1 MRAKP
6 LTVDMGLPRA
16 VNPQLDLSAHGRV
29 PGGNSAV
36 RTINH
41 NNTTADVILLRGRQK
56 GRRERATRPAVCNK
70 LARPNSPFP
79 ENSIQMDTPSL
90 FAHLRQFDTPTIAN
104 ALEIALGKR
113 FASGFTR
120 QSYLCAFPKLP
131 AIVGF
136 ARTATIRC
144 STPYDPA
151 VRRKNQIAYY
161 EYVARGEQPT
171 IAVIQDVDSQPGLGA
186 FWGEVN
192 THVHWGLGCVGTL
205 TNGSMRD
212 LDAMQPQF
220 QCFAAT
226 LSPSHAWVQ
235 VVEIGKPVEVM
246 GLAVADGDIVHADR
260 HGAVTIP
267 RDVLEKLPAAIDL
280 MARREKVILDA
291 ARKPGFGVAALKEA
305 FAASDQIK

>member
-1 MRAKP
+1 
-6 LTVDMGLPRA
+6 
-16 VNPQLDLSAHGRV
+16 
-29 PGGNSAV
+29 
-36 RTINH
+36 
-41 NNTTADVILLRGRQK
+41 
-56 GRRERATRPAVCNK
+56 
-70 LARPNSPFP
+70 
-79 ENSIQMDTPSL
+79 MDTHSL

-104 ALEIALGKR
+104 ALEIAQAKR
-113 FASGFTR
+113 STRGFTR
-120 QSYLCAFPKLP
+120 QTYLCAFPKLP

-151 VRRKNQIAYY
+151 VRRKNQLAYY
-161 EYVARGEQPT
+161 EYVAQGDQPT
-171 IAVIQDVDSQPGLGA
+171 IAVIQDIDSQPGLGA

-212 LDAMQPQF
+212 LDAMHPQF
-220 QCFAAT
+220 QCFAAA

-235 VVEIGKPVEVM
+235 VVDFG
-246 GLAVADGDIVHADR
+246 GLVDVLGMTVADGDIVHADR
-260 HGAVTIP
+260 HGAVTIA
-267 RDVLEKLPAAIDL
+267 RDLLDKLPAAIDL

-291 ARKPGFGVAALKEA
+291 ARKPGFGVAALREA

>member
-1 MRAKP
+1 M
-6 LTVDMGLPRA
+6 D
-16 VNPQLDLSAHGRV
+16 
-29 PGGNSAV
+29 
-36 RTINH
+36 
-41 NNTTADVILLRGRQK
+41 
-56 GRRERATRPAVCNK
+56 
-70 LARPNSPFP
+70 
-79 ENSIQMDTPSL
+79 IQPL

-104 ALEIALGKR
+104 ALEIAQGKR
-113 FASGFTR
+113 STRGFTR
-120 QSYLCAFPKLP
+120 QTYLCAFPKLP
-131 AIVGF
+131 AIIGF

-161 EYVARGEQPT
+161 DYVAQGDQQT
-171 IAVIQDVDSQPGLGA
+171 IAIIQDVDSQPGLGA

-220 QCFAAT
+220 QCFAAA

-235 VVEIGKPVEVM
+235 VVDIGKPVEVF
-246 GLAVADGDIVHADR
+246 GLDVADGDIVHADR
-260 HGAVTIP
+260 HGALTIP
-267 RDVLEKLPAAIDL
+267 RDVLEKLPDAIDL

-291 ARKPGFGVAALKEA
+291 ARKPGFGIAALKEA
-305 FAASDQIK
+305 FAASDLIK